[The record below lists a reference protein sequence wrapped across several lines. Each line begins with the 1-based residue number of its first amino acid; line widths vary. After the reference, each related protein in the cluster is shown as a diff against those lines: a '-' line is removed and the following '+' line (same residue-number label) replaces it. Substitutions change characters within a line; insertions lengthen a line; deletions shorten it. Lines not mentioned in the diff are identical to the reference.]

1 MENEQ
6 SQEFVVD
13 FENRIFAVTLP
24 YVKNKYAVDQFGSVF
39 RYKANRW
46 VKLNG
51 EVNHGYL
58 RVKLSVDG
66 KVARK
71 RVHRLVAEEFLENP
85 LNKPYVNHK
94 DGNKL
99 NNHFSNLEWCTAS
112 ENEYHSYRV
121 LGKIQPRTKPEHIRQ
136 KAIDMRKSGVK
147 VGDIC
152 SSLNVSRSF
161 IDNLMR
167 SHSLTK

>member
-6 SQEFVVD
+6 SQKFVVD
-13 FENRIFAVTLP
+13 FENNIFAVTLP
-24 YVKNKYAVDQFGSVF
+24 YTKNKYAVDPHGSVF
-39 RYKANRW
+39 RYKADKW

-51 EVNHGYL
+51 EVSHGYL

-66 KVARK
+66 KVTRK
-71 RVHRLVAEEFLENP
+71 RVHRLIAEEFLENP
-85 LNKPYVNHK
+85 LNKAYVNHK

-121 LGKIQPRTKPEHIRQ
+121 LGKVAHKTKPEHIRQ
-136 KAIDMRKSGVK
+136 KAFEMRKSGVK
-147 VGDIC
+147 VSDIC
-152 SSLNVSRSF
+152 NTLGVSKSYVEK
-161 IDNLMR
+161 LMR
-167 SHSLTK
+167 SY